1 MRPSR
6 LNKRITIQ
14 QYSEVKNEEGVH
26 KKSWSTFATPLACVK
41 PLSGSQVYTSN
52 AKENKSTV
60 KVNIRYLKGLV
71 EEMRIL
77 IDDVP
82 YEIDYIEDVDYMHV
96 EQWITLKK
104 VI

>member
-1 MRPSR
+1 MRSSK

-14 QYSEVKNEEGVH
+14 MYTDVKKEEGVY
-26 KKSWSTFATPLACVK
+26 KKKWTTFATPLAYIK
-41 PLSGSQVYTSN
+41 PISGSQVYAEN
-52 AKENKSTV
+52 AKENKATV

-71 EEMRIL
+71 ENMRIL
-77 IDDVP
+77 IDNVP
-82 YEIDYIEDVDYMHV
+82 YKIDYIEDVDYMHI